1 MEKGMLI
8 MEKVQDGNA
17 YLLSDL
23 SMNMKEA
30 AEFIKK
36 IARVTWKKYMDDR
49 SRILL

>member
-1 MEKGMLI
+1 MLI

-17 YLLSDL
+17 SLLSDL

-36 IARVTWKKYMDDR
+36 LQELPEKIYG
-49 SRILL
+49 